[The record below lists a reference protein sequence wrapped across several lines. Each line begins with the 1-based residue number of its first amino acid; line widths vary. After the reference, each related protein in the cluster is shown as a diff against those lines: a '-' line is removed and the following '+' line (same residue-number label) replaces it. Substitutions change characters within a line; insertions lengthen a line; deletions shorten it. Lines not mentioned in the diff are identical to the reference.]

1 MNCLQSHQQI
11 KSNKSNTQKQ
21 LEDVKTFNNTGD
33 NNSSYNKQ
41 LLDQP
46 NQAISV
52 LIWSTKKDFYFYQ
65 GIF

>member
-21 LEDVKTFNNTGD
+21 LEDVKTFNNTRD

-41 LLDQP
+41 LLDQL

-52 LIWSTKKDFYFYQ
+52 LIWSAKKDFYFYQ